1 MGFNEDDRIFIIVGE
16 HNKNKNQMMVLSL
29 VEEINEV
36 VENARFVFIG
46 DGVDYEKNKNFIK
59 GFTQDFLKVYLETV
73 RSESYWFN
81 HSSDRHRLLF
91 DFQTI
96 PGFLELILWYKLPA
110 KHNVLSK
117 LTKQWHSFS
126 LYTSEVGGWLCK

>member
-1 MGFNEDDRIFIIVGE
+1 MCVRMFYLCVCVCVCLLCVFCVHKKRLSKGITLKIDKD
-16 HNKNKNQMMVLSL
+16 KN
-29 VEEINEV
+29 
-36 VENARFVFIG
+36 
-46 DGVDYEKNKNFIK
+46 KNKNFIK

-126 LYTSEVGGWLCK
+126 LYTSEVGCWLCK